1 MAEFLS
7 FCSLDANRGCTEAT
21 TTNQKGQL
29 ADVMWMACRPFFQGN
44 QLDRN
49 CRVAIVAK
57 DVTVITLFLANGED
71 LGVRGGLH
79 RDARLSYTHF
89 SDGIPPIAAPFNP
102 GVKHYADLPRTC
114 DATRS
119 AGAVL
124 TDEGQKLMIPCFS
137 QLARLVQQMFD
148 FTHSEL

>member
-1 MAEFLS
+1 
-7 FCSLDANRGCTEAT
+7 
-21 TTNQKGQL
+21 
-29 ADVMWMACRPFFQGN
+29 MACWPFFQGN

-49 CRVAIVAK
+49 CRVAIVAN

-89 SDGIPPIAAPFNP
+89 SDGIPAYRSSVQSRGQALRRL
-102 GVKHYADLPRTC
+102 ARTC